1 MADWIVTIASDAGA
15 LARSQAPRA
24 KDAALDDAGVAATG
38 WAIETAEQVHADLL
52 ASEERGELGLTGHER
67 PALEASVLT
76 MLTGL
81 VTGRPFEA
89 PEEAV
94 SQVRWAARQG
104 MSLDALLRII
114 WRSHSGVQAALI
126 ETMTAAVPSNR
137 LAEEVRRVSTGLL
150 DFVAVLIDALSQIF
164 EQESATWGRH
174 RSATIRRAVDEIVDG
189 GRADPSVEDL
199 LGIRLQRYHT
209 AAVLWPLDVGSYPGW
224 SSDSARWTESVKES
238 LGAGSTLVVPRT
250 DGSTDV
256 VWSSSAAPAP
266 DALRALATIP
276 LPEGFSCAF
285 GFDAP
290 GTTGF
295 RHTLLA
301 ARGLARAA
309 AGTVRSRVW
318 FADRHGAL
326 ALMMQDPGAAATFV
340 HRTLAGIDGTGT
352 RDVMLRET
360 LLAFLEH
367 QGSRTAAAEQLHVA
381 ATTVA
386 YRVRQA
392 ESSLRQPVAD
402 RRSSVL
408 AALALAVHFP
418 HLLA

>member
-15 LARSQAPRA
+15 LARSEAPRA
-24 KDAALDDAGVAATG
+24 RDSALDDVGVAATAWG
-38 WAIETAEQVHADLL
+38 IQTAEQVHADLL
-52 ASEERGELGLTGHER
+52 AAEERGELGLTGHER
-67 PALEASVLT
+67 PALEASVLA

-81 VTGRPFEA
+81 VTGRLFGTPA
-89 PEEAV
+89 EAV

-104 MSLDALLRII
+104 MTLEGLLRVI
-114 WRSHSGVQAALI
+114 WRSHSGVQAAVI
-126 ETMTAAVPSNR
+126 EAMTADVPADR

-150 DFVAVLIDALSQIF
+150 DFVAALIDALSQVF
-164 EQESATWGRH
+164 ERESAAWGRH
-174 RSATIRRAVDEIVDG
+174 RSATIRRAVDEIVES
-189 GRADPSVEDL
+189 GRADPSVEEL

-209 AAVLWPLDVGSYPGW
+209 AAVLWPLDVTSYPGW
-224 SSDSARWTESVKES
+224 SSDSARWTETVRES
-238 LGAGSTLVVPRT
+238 LGAGSALVVPRT

-266 DALRALATIP
+266 DALKALASIP

-290 GTTGF
+290 DAPGF

-301 ARGLARAA
+301 ARALARAA
-309 AGTVRSRVW
+309 AGTVQPRVW
-318 FADRHGAL
+318 LADEHGAL
-326 ALMMQDPGAAATFV
+326 ALMMQDPGGAATFV
-340 HRTLAGIDGTGT
+340 HRTLAGIDGISA
-352 RDVMLRET
+352 RDAMLRET

-367 QGSRTAAAEQLHVA
+367 QGSRSVAAEQLHIA

-392 ESSLRQPVAD
+392 ESHLRQPIAG
-402 RRSSVL
+402 RRSSVM